1 MDSTIESNVRLYSRL
16 FPAEFVSAKG
26 ATLFDSNRREY
37 LDFFSCAGALNYGHN
52 DPDMQRALLRY
63 IEEDGITLGLD
74 LATRAKREF
83 LERFQSYI
91 LQPREYTYRVQFTG
105 PSGTNAVEAALKLA
119 RNYTGRQAVI
129 AFTNAFHGVTL
140 GSSSVTASSKFRRN
154 SAFGSS
160 VIRTPFD
167 GYFGKEINT
176 DALLQRQL
184 SDRAGGYEEPAA
196 IIVETIQGEGGI
208 RVATKR
214 WIQQVEATA
223 REHHALFIVD
233 DVQMGC
239 GRTGTFFSFEELGC
253 SPDMVVLAKSLSG
266 NGSPL
271 AVLLIKPEF
280 DVWKPGEYS
289 GTFRG
294 NNHAFV
300 TGTVALAKF
309 WSNANFTQSI
319 REKAAHIR
327 ARLMNL
333 VERFGIELR
342 GRGMIFGIDTYSSA
356 LAKQIQTDCFVAGLL
371 IEVVGADHEVVKVAP
386 PLTIDLTTLDRG
398 LDLLEHQ
405 VIKNLEPKVG
415 NP

>member
-1 MDSTIESNVRLYSRL
+1 MDTTIESNVRRYSRL
-16 FPAEFVSAKG
+16 FPTEFVSAEG

-63 IEEDGITLGLD
+63 IEVNGITLGLD

-105 PSGTNAVEAALKLA
+105 PSGTDAVEAGLKLA
-119 RNYTGRQAVI
+119 RNYTKRQTVV

-140 GSSSVTASSKFRRN
+140 GSSAVTANSKFRRN

-160 VIRTPFD
+160 VIHAPFD
-167 GYFGKEINT
+167 GYFGDEINT
-176 DALLQRQL
+176 AALLQRQL
-184 SDRAGGYEEPAA
+184 SDSAGGYGEPAA

-208 RVATKR
+208 NVATKR
-214 WIQQVEATA
+214 WLQEIEAIA
-223 REHHALFIVD
+223 RENHALFIVD

-253 SPDMVVLAKSLSG
+253 SPDMIVLAKSLSG

-300 TGTVALAKF
+300 TGTVALDKF
-309 WSNANFTQSI
+309 WSNADFTRSI
-319 REKAAHIR
+319 REKAAHIE

-333 VERFGIELR
+333 AERFGIELR
-342 GRGMIFGIDTYSSA
+342 GRGMIFGIDTDSTA
-356 LAKQIQTDCFVAGLL
+356 LATQIQTDCFGAGLL
-371 IEVVGADHEVVKVAP
+371 IEVVGSGHEVIKVAP
-386 PLTIDLTTLDRG
+386 PLTIDLVTLDRG

-405 VIKNLEPKVG
+405 VIKNLEPKG
-415 NP
+415 